1 MSESRGTQSVSP
13 RCSDGTCDD
22 PKWGWLAFGTA
33 LITIALFLLGMGG
46 ALNGVPTVGIE
57 YIMAFTWGGWV
68 GLAFGVVISSV
79 WVLYFFRIFRD
90 DS

>member
-1 MSESRGTQSVSP
+1 M
-13 RCSDGTCDD
+13 
-22 PKWGWLAFGTA
+22 
-33 LITIALFLLGMGG
+33 
-46 ALNGVPTVGIE
+46 NGVPTVGIE